1 MDSRRSIRRRKVT
14 GVTAN
19 KSPQEVVL
27 FAPGQTPQRLQRA
40 RPGRLSDRISAP
52 SNQFRLLIMC
62 IELHIV
68 RDGPVV
74 RRQINTLISS
84 AYRVPL
90 CWLLRCTSR
99 RVPANSGQGP
109 GCHLTNLNHSASIAS
124 ANLTDTP
131 ATPKK
136 HGWLPLLTVL
146 FLISYGLMTML
157 IVEQGQTIE
166 SQRALIRELFRDS
179 RELSAVKKAQQE
191 SIQSPSAKTQAPLTR
206 NRSSQNPSTQN
217 SLTQNPST
225 QAPVNQAP
233 SSQAGPQHGAQ
244 NRAAKQ
250 KPQVRMPSKPASD
263 LVDDVR
269 TLVTI

>member
-1 MDSRRSIRRRKVT
+1 
-14 GVTAN
+14 
-19 KSPQEVVL
+19 
-27 FAPGQTPQRLQRA
+27 
-40 RPGRLSDRISAP
+40 
-52 SNQFRLLIMC
+52 
-62 IELHIV
+62 
-68 RDGPVV
+68 
-74 RRQINTLISS
+74 
-84 AYRVPL
+84 
-90 CWLLRCTSR
+90 
-99 RVPANSGQGP
+99 
-109 GCHLTNLNHSASIAS
+109 
-124 ANLTDTP
+124 LTDTP

-191 SIQSPSAKTQAPLTR
+191 SIQSPSAKTQALTR
-206 NRSSQNPSTQN
+206 NRSSQNRSTQN

-225 QAPVNQAP
+225 QEPVNQAP